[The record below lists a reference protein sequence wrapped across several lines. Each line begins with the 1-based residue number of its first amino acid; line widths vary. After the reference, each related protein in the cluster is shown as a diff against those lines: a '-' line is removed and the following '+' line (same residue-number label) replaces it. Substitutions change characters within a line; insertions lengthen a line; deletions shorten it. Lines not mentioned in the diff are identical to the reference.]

1 MSTLLHQ
8 GLVDDARV
16 AFAAADRDGTAAL
29 NAWILGGGVAI
40 ASSVTLVAAGGLTGL
55 LLWGLVWFAAFGA
68 VALWLSP
75 YLRAARD
82 RRVAR
87 ALAHRS
93 ILESMRQRAVDV
105 LLAET
110 ASDDERRTA
119 AAVLIG
125 TDSPGAE
132 TTSPASSR
140 HGIRRGDRGRAG

>member
-1 MSTLLHQ
+1 MSTLLYQ

-29 NAWILGGGVAI
+29 NAWVFGGVVAI
-40 ASSVTLVAAGGLTGL
+40 ASSVTLVAAGGFTGV
-55 LLWGLVWFAAFGA
+55 LLWALVWLAAFGA

-75 YLRAARD
+75 YLRMARD

-87 ALAHRS
+87 VLAHRAV
-93 ILESMRQRAVDV
+93 LENSRQRAVQV

-119 AAVLIG
+119 AALLIG
-125 TDSPGAE
+125 DDSPGTE
-132 TTSPASSR
+132 SL
-140 HGIRRGDRGRAG
+140 D